1 MILYKKDSKD
11 KIRFVEIYPEGDKV
25 VQKHGIL
32 DGAIVYNESKCIGK
46 NIGKS
51 NETTPERQAELEA
64 QSKLLK
70 KLDEGYYKTIDEA
83 NNETVVLPMLAKDFK
98 EEVHKVSYPVY
109 VQPKYDG
116 MRCLKQKNI
125 LKSRKNKEIDTMP
138 HIMDT
143 LAHLNEVLDGELYA
157 HGLSFQENMKLI
169 KKYKKNKDINKI
181 KHILKEMCEHEY
193 IFDGELYAHGK
204 NFQENI
210 KINKKYREGE
220 SEEVKYHVYDLVI
233 PDLSFKD
240 RYDILEQIINN
251 ESLSHIELVPTYL
264 IYNKEELNEIHE
276 VFLKDGYEGTIVRLE
291 DGKYEI
297 NKRSSSLLKYK
308 DFKDI
313 SCKIIEVMPS
323 EKRPKQGIFI
333 CEHSGNFFGCGM
345 KFSHAEREEILI
357 NKENY
362 IGKTAEI
369 RFFEYTED
377 GIPRFPVAVG
387 IRLDK

>member
-1 MILYKKDSKD
+1 MVLYKKDSKG
-11 KIRFVEIYPEGDKV
+11 KIRFVEIYSNENKV
-25 VQKHGIL
+25 IQKHGII
-32 DGAIVYNESKCIGK
+32 DGKVVSNESECVGK
-46 NIGKS
+46 NIGKL
-51 NETTPERQAELEA
+51 NETSPEEQAILEA
-64 QSKLLK
+64 NAKIVK
-70 KLDEGYYKTIDEA
+70 KLDEGYFKSIEEA
-83 NNETVVLPMLAKDFK
+83 NNGDVILPMLAKDFK
-98 EEVHKVSYPVY
+98 IEEHKVVYPVF
-109 VQPKYDG
+109 VQPKIDG
-116 MRCLKQKNI
+116 MRCLKNKKV
-125 LKSRKNKEIDTMP
+125 LKSRKNKDITTM
-138 HIMDT
+138 
-143 LAHLNEVLDGELYA
+143 G
-157 HGLSFQENMKLI
+157 
-169 KKYKKNKDINKI
+169 
-181 KHILKEMCEHEY
+181 HILKEMCEHEY

-204 NFQENI
+204 NFQENMELI
-210 KINKKYREGE
+210 KKYREGE

-264 IYNKEELNEIHE
+264 IYNKEELNEIHS
-276 VFLKDGYEGTIVRLE
+276 VFLKNGYEGTIVRTE

-313 SCKIIEVMPS
+313 SCKIIEVIPS

-333 CEHSGNFFGCGM
+333 CEHRGNSFGCGM
-345 KFSHAEREEILI
+345 KFSHAEREKILI
-357 NKENY
+357 NKEHY